1 MKSGAEARVGQKS
14 GGRGVRASWAF
25 FLLLFAALSTSSG
38 CRQAARAVISDDI
51 EVWIGQGATKAL
63 HESYTILPD
72 DDPTTIWARQLVAGL
87 VEHSTH
93 RRGYE
98 GFGGYK
104 VAVIDDATLVNAF
117 AAPGGFVFLSTGLII
132 AAGSC
137 AEVAGV
143 IGHELAH
150 VTERHGIDGLAD
162 RIAINIGAFALGQ
175 GSELLA
181 SLGAGLLESGFSR
194 AQERQADEVGLD
206 IMIRAGYN
214 PRGIVNLFDT
224 LDEVAPSS
232 GGFGFFSSHPETSA
246 RKSFVRESVGDRVS
260 DEDYESD
267 VGMHCRGTDE
277 SFEDVQ
283 TRLAPPRRYLR

>member
-1 MKSGAEARVGQKS
+1 MVSGKNARTGQTN
-14 GGRGVRASWAF
+14 GVRRARLAWTVW
-25 FLLLFAALSTSSG
+25 LLLFAALSVLSG
-38 CRQAARAVISDDI
+38 CRQAARAVVTDDI
-51 EVWIGQGATKAL
+51 EVWIGEGATDAL
-63 HESYTILPD
+63 RKNFAILAD

-93 RRGYE
+93 RRPYE

-104 VAVIDDATLVNAF
+104 VSVINDPALVNAF

-132 AAGSC
+132 AAESC

-162 RIAINIGAFALGQ
+162 RIAINLGAMALGQ
-175 GSELLA
+175 SSELLA

-194 AQERQADEVGLD
+194 AQEREADEIGLD

-214 PRGIVNLFDT
+214 PRGIVELFDT
-224 LDEVAPSS
+224 LEEVSPSS
-232 GGFGFFSSHPETSA
+232 GGFGFFSSHPETKS
-246 RKSFVRESVGDRVS
+246 RKQFVRERIGDRVS
-260 DEDYESD
+260 DEAYESD
-267 VGMHCRGTDE
+267 EGMECRGTTA
-277 SFEDVQ
+277 SFEEVQ
-283 TRLAPPRRYLR
+283 ARLAPPTRYLR